1 MRREEVAAAEMQQI
15 SKPVPLWCVQS
26 AAVRL
31 LWVGGGAVWAGP
43 PPPPS
48 AHMYMARA
56 PAGRRW

>member
-31 LWVGGGAVWAGP
+31 LWLAP

-56 PAGRRW
+56 PAGRRC